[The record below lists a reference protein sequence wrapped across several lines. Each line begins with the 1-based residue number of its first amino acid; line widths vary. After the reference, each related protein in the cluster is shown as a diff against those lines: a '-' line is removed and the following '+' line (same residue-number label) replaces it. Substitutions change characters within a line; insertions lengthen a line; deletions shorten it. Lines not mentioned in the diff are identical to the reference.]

1 MMLGLLLAVLQPLTC
16 LAIHADRIYARDFAA
31 AVPAFAALAPDVQLG
46 LAPAPG
52 QQRIF
57 RVSEIQRIAAANH
70 VGGEFP
76 EDVCFAWKLAMPN
89 QSDMLSAMQ
98 KSLEGRSP
106 AIQVLESSVMP
117 VPEGKVVFPVS
128 GLITGSDKPSVWR
141 GFVEYASAKKF
152 PIWARVL
159 VRVKESRVVA
169 AYDLREGDAARADA
183 FKTVS
188 YEGPVLRE
196 QYIAEP
202 SSLEGLLLRRPV
214 SAGMPLSHEMF
225 EVPREVNRGDTVHAI
240 VQTGAARLDMQ
251 GVAECDG
258 RKGQIISVRNPR
270 SGRSFRARVED
281 KETVVVVPGGQFGL
295 AVEGRK
301 S

>member
-1 MMLGLLLAVLQPLTC
+1 MLGLLLAVLHPLTC
-16 LAIHADRIYARDFAA
+16 LMINSDRIYIRDLAP
-31 AVPAFAALAPDVQLG
+31 AVPAFAALPPDVQVG

-57 RVSEIQRIAAANH
+57 RVPELRRIAAANH
-70 VGGEFP
+70 LDGEFP
-76 EDVCFAWKLAMPN
+76 EDVCFAWKLGAPD
-89 QSDMLSAMQ
+89 QAQMLLAMQ

-106 AIQVLESSVMP
+106 TIQIIDSSLML
-117 VPEGKVVFPVS
+117 VPAGKIVFPVS

-141 GFVEYASAKKF
+141 GFIEYASAKKF

-159 VRVKESRVVA
+159 VRVNETRVVA
-169 AYDLREGDAARADA
+169 AYDLREGDTARADA
-183 FKTVS
+183 FKMVT
-188 YEGPVLRE
+188 YEGPILRE

-202 SSLEGLLLRRPV
+202 SALEGLLLRRPV
-214 SAGMPLSHEMF
+214 SAGTPLSREMF
-225 EVPREVNRGDTVHAI
+225 EIPREVNRGDTVHAI
-240 VQTGAARLDMQ
+240 LQTGAARLDVQ
-251 GVAECDG
+251 GVAESDG

-295 AVEGRK
+295 AVEGRR